1 MCRDL
6 MTALVG
12 GRGGAQLISVH
23 PLCNYNCI
31 IIITP
36 NFFLWLGERERGMSG
51 GDESGHSRL
60 PKPPWKFS
68 NEAHLCSCVRFKLA
82 NFVCG
87 FSLLNLSNFREV
99 HFNATFNLS
108 LSLSL

>member
-12 GRGGAQLISVH
+12 GGRGGQLISVH

-36 NFFLWLGERERGMSG
+36 NFFLWLGEREREREMRG
-51 GDESGHSRL
+51 GDESL
-60 PKPPWKFS
+60 QTPKDS
-68 NEAHLCSCVRFKLA
+68 LEIFK
-82 NFVCG
+82 
-87 FSLLNLSNFREV
+87 
-99 HFNATFNLS
+99 
-108 LSLSL
+108 